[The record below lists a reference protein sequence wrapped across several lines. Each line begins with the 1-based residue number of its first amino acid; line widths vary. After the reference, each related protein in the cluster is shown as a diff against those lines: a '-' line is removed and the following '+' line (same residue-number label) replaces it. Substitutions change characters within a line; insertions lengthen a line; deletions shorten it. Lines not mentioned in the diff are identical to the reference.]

1 MLVIRKSVCYFRCN
15 NESMNIRL
23 FLLFL
28 GLITMGFSQD
38 PKRLRVNDKKV
49 PAGTED
55 MLAIEAALKGALPTA
70 RNATVCLELGQG
82 SGSGVIIS
90 ADGLI
95 LTAAHVTGGVGK
107 DITAILADGRKVKC
121 ESLGL
126 SSDSDCAMAK
136 IIDKGPF
143 PFVEVDRADLT
154 KLGDWVF
161 SLGHSGGYDKK
172 RGAGVRIGR
181 LVKVADAT
189 VQSDCTLIGGDSGGP
204 LFDMN
209 GRLIAI
215 HSRVGGNVQQN
226 MHVPIREFLRH
237 WDAMQKGEFLGE
249 GPFAKKP
256 KKGSGFLG
264 VGSEDTP
271 DGKLRVNKVGG
282 ESPAEVAGIKEG
294 DFILKID
301 GKEMKNKDAM
311 QKLLK
316 DKAADDKLV
325 MLLLRDGKEIE
336 ITLRLTAR

>member
-1 MLVIRKSVCYFRCN
+1 MNFRF
-15 NESMNIRL
+15 L
-23 FLLFL
+23 LLFL
-28 GLITMGFSQD
+28 ALISTGFSQD
-38 PKRLRVNDKKV
+38 PKRLSVNNRKV
-49 PAGTED
+49 PAGAED
-55 MLAIEAALKGALPTA
+55 MRAIQSALKSALPLA
-70 RNATVCLELGQG
+70 RSATVCLELGQG

-90 ADGLI
+90 PDGLI

-107 DITAILADGRKVKC
+107 EITAILADGRKVKC

-136 IIDKGPF
+136 ITDKGPF
-143 PFVEVDRADLT
+143 PFVEVDRADLS

-161 SLGHSGGYDKK
+161 SLGHSGGYDKE

-181 LVKVADAT
+181 LIKVADAT

-204 LFDMN
+204 LFDMS
-209 GRLIAI
+209 GRLIGI
-215 HSRVGGNVQQN
+215 HSRVGANLQQN

-237 WDAMQKGEFLGE
+237 WDKMQQGEFLGE

-271 DGKLRVNKVGG
+271 DGKLRVTEVGR
-282 ESPAEVAGIKEG
+282 ESPAETAGIKK
-294 DFILKID
+294 DDIILAID
-301 GKEMKNKDAM
+301 GEKIKNKQAL

-325 MLLLRDGKEIE
+325 LLLLRDGKEVE
-336 ITLRLTAR
+336 ISLRLAER